1 MDKVT
6 MRTYL
11 GQDEL
16 EQDLQ
21 NALNHLYD
29 PAYSPPIELRHVLSC
44 ESDPGAFQ
52 ASILRLIQTLAP
64 PPETPPAAR
73 SRRLYDVLACRYIQ
87 KLTQEETAER
97 LGITPRHLR
106 REQAQAIHV
115 LAQRL
120 WENYLLTTAPEGTET
135 RERILQVRQELNA
148 LERGGIEQISDV
160 RDTIERVVELVHA
173 VASKR
178 QVTLAVRPIPAD
190 LSVAIHPSELRQIL
204 VRTMSEL
211 VRRMAPG
218 QVEVGAEQSADGV
231 TIRLVASTVPST
243 PLPADDLVQELL
255 AAHNG
260 TLTSVTQDE
269 QFTCVIHFPHAVSYK
284 VLVVDDN
291 ADLIHFYRRYVQ
303 GTRYHIVPVREGA
316 RALETIQ
323 ALAPDVIVLDV
334 MLPDADGWEL
344 LSHLHNHPATRAI
357 PIIVC
362 SVVREEELA
371 LALGAKLYVPKPVR
385 RQEFIQA
392 LDRALGLPPNRRTV
406 GQNQVG
412 STTSSGSGYNAVAD

>member
-1 MDKVT
+1 

-29 PAYSPPIELRHVLSC
+29 PTYAPPIELRNVLGC
-44 ESDPGAFQ
+44 EADAFQ

-64 PPETPPAAR
+64 PPDTPPAAR

-97 LGITPRHLR
+97 LGITPRHVR

-120 WENYLLTTAPEGTET
+120 WENYLAAEQGRDET
-135 RERILQVRQELNA
+135 PARIVQVRQELNA
-148 LERGGIEQISDV
+148 LERGGIEQTFDV
-160 RDTIERVVELVHA
+160 GDTIARVVELVHA
-173 VASKR
+173 VASR
-178 QVTLAVRPIPAD
+178 RHVTLAVRPIRPG
-190 LSVAIHPSELRQIL
+190 LSVAMHPSELRQIL

-211 VRRMAPG
+211 VRRMASG
-218 QVEVGAEQSADGV
+218 QVQVGAEQNAEGI
-231 TIRLVASTVPST
+231 TITLTASTVPST
-243 PLPADDLVQELL
+243 PLPMDDLVQELL

-269 QFTCVIHFPHAVSYK
+269 QFVCVIHFPHTAYK

-291 ADLIHFYRRYVQ
+291 ADLILFSRRYVQ

-323 ALAPDVIVLDV
+323 AVAPDVIVLDV

-392 LDRALGLPPNRRTV
+392 LDRVLGLSESVQNRVASRPLSRSAHNVT
-406 GQNQVG
+406 
-412 STTSSGSGYNAVAD
+412 NAGL

>member
-1 MDKVT
+1 

-11 GQDEL
+11 GQEAL

-29 PAYSPPIELRHVLSC
+29 PAYSPPPELRNILGCH
-44 ESDPGAFQ
+44 EADPGAFQ
-52 ASILRLIQTLAP
+52 ASILRLIQALAP

-73 SRRLYDVLACRYIQ
+73 SRRIYDVLACRYIQ

-106 REQAQAIHV
+106 REQAHAIHV

-120 WENYLLTTAPEGTET
+120 WENYLTLMERGAAET
-135 RERILQVRQELNA
+135 PERIVQVRQELNA
-148 LERGGIEQISDV
+148 LERGGIERTADV
-160 RDTIERVVELVHA
+160 GNTIERVVELVHA
-173 VASKR
+173 IANKR
-178 QVTLAVRPIPAD
+178 QVTLIVHPVPAGLAVP
-190 LSVAIHPSELRQIL
+190 IHPSELRQIL

-211 VRRMAPG
+211 VRRMSSG
-218 QVEVGAEQSADGV
+218 HVEIRVEQGTDSI
-231 TIRLVASTVPST
+231 TIVMMTPTVPST

-255 AAHNG
+255 AAHSG
-260 TLTSVTQDE
+260 TLTSVTQDGC
-269 QFTCVIHFPHAVSYK
+269 FACTVRFPRAAVYR

-303 GTRYHIVPVREGA
+303 GTRYHIVPLREGA
-316 RALETIQ
+316 RVFEVIQ
-323 ALAPDVIVLDV
+323 TVMPDVIVLDV
-334 MLPDADGWEL
+334 MLPDVDGWEL
-344 LSHLHNHPATRAI
+344 LLHLHNHPATRSI

-392 LDRALGLPPNRRTV
+392 LDRALGVTQNGRSA
-406 GQNQVG
+406 GQNQVE
-412 STTSSGSGYNAVAD
+412 SVASPMSARSATTG

>member
-1 MDKVT
+1 

-29 PAYSPPIELRHVLSC
+29 PAYSPPIELRNVLGC
-44 ESDPGAFQ
+44 ESEPSAFQ
-52 ASILRLIQTLAP
+52 TSILRLIQSLAP
-64 PPETPPAAR
+64 PPDTPPAAR
-73 SRRLYDVLACRYIQ
+73 SWRIYEVLACRYIQ

-120 WENYLLTTAPEGTET
+120 WENYLLTTEQGSAET
-135 RERILQVRQELNA
+135 PERILQVRQELNA
-148 LERGGIEQISDV
+148 LERGGIEHTADV
-160 RDTIERVVELVHA
+160 RETIERVVELVHA
-173 VASKR
+173 VANKR
-178 QVTLAVRPIPAD
+178 QVTLTVHPIPAG
-190 LSVAIHPSELRQIL
+190 LSAAIHPSELRQIL
-204 VRTMSEL
+204 VRTLSEL
-211 VRRMAPG
+211 VRRIAPG
-218 QVEVGAEQSADGV
+218 QVEISAEGKEESV
-231 TIRLVASTVPST
+231 TITLVASTVPSM
-243 PLPADDLVQELL
+243 PLPIDDLVQELL
-255 AAHNG
+255 AAHHG
-260 TLTSVTQDE
+260 TFTSATQDE
-269 QFTCVIHFPHAVSYK
+269 RFVCHIHFPRTASYK

-303 GTRYHIVPVREGA
+303 GTRYQIVPVREGG
-316 RALETIQ
+316 RVFEEVQ
-323 ALAPDVIVLDV
+323 AVAPDIIVLDV

-344 LSHLHNHPATRAI
+344 LSHLHNHPATRSI

-371 LALGAKLYVPKPVR
+371 LALGAQRYVPKPVR

-392 LDRALGLPPNRRTV
+392 LDQVLGLSGSGQVV
-406 GQNQVG
+406 GQNRVG
-412 STTSSGSGYNAVAD
+412 LKWSSGSAHSVTTDGG

>member
-1 MDKVT
+1 

-29 PAYSPPIELRHVLSC
+29 PTYSPPIELRNVLGC
-44 ESDPGAFQ
+44 EADAFQ

-64 PPETPPAAR
+64 PPDTPPTAR

-97 LGITPRHLR
+97 LGITPRHVR

-120 WENYLLTTAPEGTET
+120 WENYSAAEQGRDET
-135 RERILQVRQELNA
+135 PARIVQVRQELNA
-148 LERGGIEQISDV
+148 LERGGIEQTFDV
-160 RDTIERVVELVHA
+160 GDTIARVVELVYA

-178 QVTLAVRPIPAD
+178 QVTLAVRPIRPG

-211 VRRMAPG
+211 VRRMAAG
-218 QVEVGAEQSADGV
+218 QVEVGAEQNAEGI
-231 TIRLVASTVPST
+231 TITLTASTVPST
-243 PLPADDLVQELL
+243 PLPMDDLVQELL

-269 QFTCVIHFPHAVSYK
+269 QFVCRIHFPHATSYR

-303 GTRYHIVPVREGA
+303 GTHYHIVALREGA
-316 RALETIQ
+316 RVFEEIQ
-323 ALAPDVIVLDV
+323 TVAPDVIVLDV

-357 PIIVC
+357 PIVVC

-392 LDRALGLPPNRRTV
+392 LDRALGLSES
-406 GQNQVG
+406 GQNRVA
-412 STTSSGSGYNAVAD
+412 SRPLSRSAHNATNAGV